1 LNQNK
6 SFESVT
12 IGF

>member
-1 LNQNK
+1 LNRNK

-12 IGF
+12 IWF